1 MPVDAKAPTEVV
13 ADLPTAD
20 TRDIYTRVAQLPP
33 SLRRALTKTFHQ
45 RELFIADA
53 GQPVQETDVIIAT
66 RGYKPLPT
74 RRLEFAFRT
83 RSFWIVTTVHGATSM
98 PALLLY
104 FLIREHDLSGG
115 ASSSRHHVHRGS
127 WSVGLSMISSWTIT
141 LSYGEET

>member
-20 TRDIYTRVAQLPP
+20 TRNIYTRVAQLPP

-45 RELFIADA
+45 RELFIPDA

-74 RRLEFAFRT
+74 RRLEFAFRM
-83 RSFWIVTTVHGATSM
+83 RSFWIV
-98 PALLLY
+98 Y
-104 FLIREHDLSGG
+104 Y
-115 ASSSRHHVHRGS
+115 
-127 WSVGLSMISSWTIT
+127 SSWGYEHASTA
-141 LSYGEET
+141 LVFSYSRARFVWGGVEFEPSRSAAGAGPSD